1 MLDAQYNLKQ
11 SKQTLY
17 KNIQQANSDAISTLE
32 KYYSSI
38 DAVESMLEAFEYTS
52 EKFDVGMVSSIDYN
66 IAKNNLSKTQ
76 SDLLQAKYEYLLR
89 LKILDF
95 YNGEEI
101 TF

>member
-1 MLDAQYNLKQ
+1 
-11 SKQTLY
+11 
-17 KNIQQANSDAISTLE
+17 KNIQQANNDAVSALE

-38 DAVESMLEAFEYTS
+38 DAVESMKEAFEYTS
-52 EKFDVGMVSSIDYN
+52 EKFDFGLSSSIDYN
-66 IAKNNLSKTQ
+66 IAKNNLSRTQ

-101 TF
+101 SF